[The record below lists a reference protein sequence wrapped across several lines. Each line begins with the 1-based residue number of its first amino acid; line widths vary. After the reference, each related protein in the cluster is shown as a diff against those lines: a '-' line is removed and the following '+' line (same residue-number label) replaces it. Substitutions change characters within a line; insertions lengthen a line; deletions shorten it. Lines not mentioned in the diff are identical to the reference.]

1 MSMLWDYGTDT
12 AHVQLKP
19 RVPGT
24 FPQLDAPLHAS
35 SDVAVTMKTPIA
47 RSLVK
52 IAMALKPLDCM
63 NEETRAT

>member
-19 RVPGT
+19 RVPGA
-24 FPQLDAPLHAS
+24 LDAPLHAS
-35 SDVAVTMKTPIA
+35 SDVAVTMKAPIA